1 MPIQE
6 NSNRVMGTEVKVNKR
21 VANRIRAEE
30 AQCRFMVMLPYLR
43 TKPVPS
49 TLDIILTK
57 LVLLFKHIL

>member
-1 MPIQE
+1 
-6 NSNRVMGTEVKVNKR
+6 MGTEVKVNKR